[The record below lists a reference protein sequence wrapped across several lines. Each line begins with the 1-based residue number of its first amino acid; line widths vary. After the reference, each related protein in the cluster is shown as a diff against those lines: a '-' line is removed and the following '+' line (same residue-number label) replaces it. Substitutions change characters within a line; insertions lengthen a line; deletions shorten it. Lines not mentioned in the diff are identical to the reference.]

1 MHVLQWLVTGI
12 FAGLLARLVLRRS
25 YLGIGGDLA
34 LGSLGGI
41 TTGVLMRYTGVTASG
56 GAVTHVFVAL
66 LGAVGMIVAMHLILR
81 ATGKAGQVMKGA
93 RLPIDLEAALA
104 GTGERERRVL
114 SKFLSR
120 EPVARDAVAEERNR
134 ETLGQRAA
142 DRIASFGGSWSFLGL
157 FAAVLLAWMAFNVED
172 PKGFDPYPF
181 ILLNLVLSC
190 LAAVQA
196 PIILMSQNRQ
206 AERDRLHARLDY
218 EVNLK
223 AEVEILALHEKLDE
237 LRQNAWHELLTIQQ
251 RQIEL
256 LERLEGSVT
265 REDAGR

>member
-1 MHVLQWLVTGI
+1 MHVLLWLVTGLV
-12 FAGLLARLVLRRS
+12 AGLLARLVLRRS

-41 TTGVLMRYTGVTASG
+41 TAGALMRYSGVTASG
-56 GAVTHVFVAL
+56 GTATHVIVAL
-66 LGAVGMIVAMHLILR
+66 LGAVGMIVAMHLVLR
-81 ATGKAGQVMKGA
+81 ATGKAGQLMKSA
-93 RLPIDLEAALA
+93 KLPIDLDATLA
-104 GTGERERRVL
+104 KMGERERRVL

-120 EPVARDAVAEERNR
+120 QPVARDAVAEERNR

-142 DRIASFGGSWSFLGL
+142 DRIASFGGSWAFLGL
-157 FAAVLLAWMAFNVED
+157 FGAVLMAWMAFNVED
-172 PKGFDPYPF
+172 PKGFDPFPF

-223 AEVEILALHEKLDE
+223 AEVEILSLHEKLDE
-237 LRQNAWHELLTIQQ
+237 LRQNAWRELLEIQQ

-256 LERLEGSVT
+256 LERMERSAA
-265 REDAGR
+265 RE